1 MKIARAS
8 KGEREVI
15 RRGVE
20 KYGAS
25 LKEVLHGRELLVAK
39 NGRRVVSVASRKVLE
54 TLKRMRREPYSAG
67 LAIGE
72 IKRGEFKLGLEGAY
86 LIAGRAKKYVKVNEK
101 GEQLVLYGRDVF
113 INSVVEQGE
122 IEKGDPCFI
131 LNLRGEPLAL
141 GRVRMGNIFVENLQ
155 DRGMYLRKGE

>member
-8 KGEREVI
+8 KAEMEIIG
-15 RRGVE
+15 RGVE
-20 KYGAS
+20 RYGAS
-25 LKEVLHGRELLVAK
+25 LKGLLRRRELLVAK
-39 NGRRVVSVASRKVLE
+39 NGRQVVSVASRKVLK
-54 TLKRMRREPYSAG
+54 TLKRMKHEPYSAG

-72 IKRGEFKLGLEGAY
+72 IKKGEFRLGLEGAY
-86 LIAGRAKKYVKVNEK
+86 LIAGRASKYVKVNEK

-122 IEKGDPCFI
+122 IRKGDPCFI

-141 GRVRMGNIFVENLQ
+141 GRVRMEDVFVENLQ

>member
-1 MKIARAS
+1 MRIAPAS
-8 KGEREVI
+8 RGEMEIV
-15 RRGVE
+15 RRGVAR
-20 KYGAS
+20 YGADAGA
-25 LKEVLHGRELLVAK
+25 LLRGRTLLVAK
-39 NGRRVVSVASRKVLE
+39 NGRRVVSIAPREVVD
-54 TLKRMRREPYSAG
+54 TLKRMKHEPYSAG

-72 IKRGEFKLGLEGAY
+72 IRRGEFRLGLEGAY
-86 LIAGRAKKYVKVNEK
+86 LLAWRSRKYVKVNEK

-113 INSVVEQGE
+113 INSVVVQGD

-141 GRVRMGNIFVENLQ
+141 GRVRMEDVFVENLR